1 MFLCFVLEI
10 IGTVSFAISGAVVG
24 LQKNMDVFG
33 VSILGLTTATVG
45 GVIRDLILGNFPP
58 VAFRIPA
65 YAITAICVSLVCFLP
80 AVRKV
85 VLSNKNFYNKV
96 LLITDSAGL
105 GLFAVIGVK
114 IAMEA
119 AVSRNLFMT
128 VFVATMT
135 AVGGGIM
142 RDLLA
147 GDVPFILM
155 KHIYAVAAI
164 AGQCVRFVLG
174 CAGEQPFND
183 IRCGRGVCHKI
194 AVRPLQMESPK
205 GAVCRKQCKVMKI
218 AIIGYSGSGK
228 STLAEIIGKKYSIPV
243 LHLDKVNF
251 LPGWVE
257 RNIDESRRIAEEFMK
272 KDSWV
277 IDGNYGK
284 FFQKERLEAADR
296 IIFLDFNRFSCLLR
310 AYRRYIIHKGKTR
323 SSAAEGCIEKFDGV
337 FIRWILADGR
347 TKAKGLFQKRFENA
361 QS

>member
-1 MFLCFVLEI
+1 
-10 IGTVSFAISGAVVG
+10 
-24 LQKNMDVFG
+24 
-33 VSILGLTTATVG
+33 
-45 GVIRDLILGNFPP
+45 
-58 VAFRIPA
+58 
-65 YAITAICVSLVCFLP
+65 
-80 AVRKV
+80 
-85 VLSNKNFYNKV
+85 
-96 LLITDSAGL
+96 
-105 GLFAVIGVK
+105 
-114 IAMEA
+114 
-119 AVSRNLFMT
+119 
-128 VFVATMT
+128 
-135 AVGGGIM
+135 
-142 RDLLA
+142 
-147 GDVPFILM
+147 
-155 KHIYAVAAI
+155 
-164 AGQCVRFVLG
+164 
-174 CAGEQPFND
+174 
-183 IRCGRGVCHKI
+183 
-194 AVRPLQMESPK
+194 
-205 GAVCRKQCKVMKI
+205 MKI

-347 TKAKGLFQKRFENA
+347 TKAKRDYFKSVLKMHGHKTVVIKNQRQLDLFLNRRMDYYVMG
-361 QS
+361 